1 MSYLKGLL
9 DKLEPFILENSSKHY
24 LYTSK
29 GKPDR
34 IFYSLSNFSKFLNDL
49 IPGLGKQFYKIPS
62 DLVMYELNISND
74 FLHRV
79 IVGKWNIL
87 EFTKNT
93 DGAKA
98 RRYFYYDQVM
108 ELSIFLEHYKLFRL
122 VNDQVFQQ
130 AFPKKSHRS
139 FKKFYDEFIDGK
151 DIYSDRIKIFCKNVL
166 EGKYEK
172 GSK

>member
-1 MSYLKGLL
+1 MIYLKGLL
-9 DKLEPFILENSSKHY
+9 DKLEPFFNKYSQNTYLYISNGKPYVTEHLLENSFIRLLTASTGSN
-24 LYTSK
+24 LYKLWS
-29 GKPDR
+29 
-34 IFYSLSNFSKFLNDL
+34 INVMSE
-49 IPGLGKQFYKIPS
+49 LG
-62 DLVMYELNISND
+62 VSND

-79 IVGKWNIL
+79 IVGKWHLL

-108 ELSIFLEHYKLFRL
+108 ELEIFLEHYKLFRL
-122 VNDQVFQQ
+122 VNDQRFQQ

-151 DIYSDRIKIFCKNVL
+151 DIYSERIKTFCKNVL

-172 GSK
+172 GGK

>member
-1 MSYLKGLL
+1 MIYLKGLL
-9 DKLEPFILENSSKHY
+9 HKLEPYFNKYSQKAYLYISRGKPYVTEHLLENSFIR
-24 LYTSK
+24 LVAASK
-29 GKPDR
+29 G
-34 IFYSLSNFSKFLNDL
+34 SNLYKMWAINVVSE
-49 IPGLGKQFYKIPS
+49 LG
-62 DLVMYELNISND
+62 VSND

-87 EFTKNT
+87 AFTKNT

-108 ELSIFLEHYKLFRL
+108 ELSVFLEHYKLFRL

-130 AFPKKSHRS
+130 AFPKYSHKS

-151 DIYSDRIKIFCKNVL
+151 DIYSDRIQIFCRNVL
-166 EGKYEK
+166 ENKYSK

>member
-1 MSYLKGLL
+1 MIYLKGLL
-9 DKLEPFILENSSKHY
+9 DKLEPFFNKYSQKAYLYISSGKPYVTEHLLENSFMRLLAASNGSN
-24 LYTSK
+24 LYKMWAIDVMSE
-29 GKPDR
+29 
-34 IFYSLSNFSKFLNDL
+34 
-49 IPGLGKQFYKIPS
+49 LG
-62 DLVMYELNISND
+62 VSND

-139 FKKFYDEFIDGK
+139 FKKFYDEFIDGN
-151 DIYSDRIKIFCKNVL
+151 DIYSDRIKLFCKNVL